1 MNKFT
6 NLLAKEIRE
15 LITKQLIFS
24 LVFTFVLFYFIGQ
37 IAKSEARRAAAP
49 QKIAALDLDG
59 SDVSRNLLQSLATKS
74 YKRAAVYLIEP
85 APGKTREAAVEA
97 LRKSSTN
104 FLLVIPAGFG
114 ESVARFEAKPVET
127 FTFMKS
133 FSIAASRN
141 SAVFT
146 AVLSYLNSIM
156 SDEYLKQKIA
166 GIAPENLKNPIK
178 SKDFVIIKD
187 RMEEGSASDIT
198 GFVFSQSFFIPIILM
213 MIIIYSAQMV
223 ISAIA
228 MEKQNKTLETLL
240 TVPIRRTSIVTAK
253 MLAAGLVGLLS
264 AAIYMLGFRFYMG
277 GLMGNMAARSDMSQI
292 IRKLGLTMDAKAY
305 IILGVS
311 LFFAI
316 LCALAMATILGVLAE
331 DFRSA
336 QSLVMPMVFLVL
348 IPYLISFIAD
358 FRTLSLPIKIIV
370 LAIPFSHPFLAVQ
383 NIMLGNYQSVLLGIL
398 YMLVVFVILVVAAAR
413 IFSTDK
419 VLTMKLRWGRKKV
432 VL

>member
-1 MNKFT
+1 MKKFT
-6 NLLAKEIRE
+6 NLLVKEIRE
-15 LITKQLIFS
+15 LITKQLVFS
-24 LVFTFVLFYFIGQ
+24 LVMFFVLFYFIGQ
-37 IAKSEARRAAAP
+37 LGKTEARRAAAA
-49 QKIAALDLDG
+49 QKIAVLDLDE
-59 SDVSRNLLQSLATKS
+59 SDASQKLVQSLRPL
-74 YKRAAVYLIEP
+74 YQVEAAKE
-85 APGKTREAAVEA
+85 TSQEAAVNA
-97 LRKSSTN
+97 LRGSTIN

-127 FTFMKS
+127 FTFMRS
-133 FSIAASRN
+133 FSLGASRN
-141 SAVFT
+141 SAVFR
-146 AVLSYLNSIM
+146 AVLTALNNYM

-166 GIAPENLKNPIK
+166 GVAPENLKNPIK
-178 SKDFVIIKD
+178 SKDFVIVKD
-187 RMEEGSASDIT
+187 RMAEGSAADIT
-198 GFVFSQSFFIPIILM
+198 GFVFSQSVFIPVILM

-264 AAIYMLGFRFYMG
+264 AAIYMLGFRFYFSG
-277 GLMGNMAARSDMSQI
+277 FTGDMRAGTDVSQI
-292 IRKLGLTMDAKAY
+292 IHKLGLALDAKAL
-305 IILGVS
+305 IVLGVS

-348 IPYLISFIAD
+348 IPYFITFFAD
-358 FRTLSLPIKIIV
+358 FRTLSLPVKLFV
-370 LAIPFSHPFLAVQ
+370 LAIPFSHPFLATQ
-383 NIMLGNYQSVLLGIL
+383 NIMLKNYQPVVFGIL
-398 YMLVVFVILVVAAAR
+398 YMLALFVVLVVVAAR

>member
-1 MNKFT
+1 MKKFT

-15 LITKQLIFS
+15 LITKQLVLS
-24 LVFTFVLFYFIGQ
+24 LVMTFVLFYFIGQ
-37 IAKSEARRAAAP
+37 LAKSEARRAAAP

-59 SDVSRNLLQSLATKS
+59 SDVSRSLLQSLRALS
-74 YKRAAVYLIEP
+74 YQVEP
-85 APGKTREAAVEA
+85 AAEKNKEAAVEA
-97 LRKSSTN
+97 VRRSTIN

-114 ESVARFEAKPVET
+114 ESVSRFEAKPVET
-127 FTFMKS
+127 FTFMRS
-133 FSIAASRN
+133 FSLSATRN
-141 SAVFT
+141 SAVFR
-146 AVLSYLNSIM
+146 AVLSALNNYM
-156 SDEYLKQKIA
+156 SDEYLKQKLA
-166 GIAPENLKNPIK
+166 GIDPQNLKNPIK
-178 SKDFVIIKD
+178 SKDFIIIKD
-187 RMEEGSASDIT
+187 RMAEGSASEIV
-198 GFVFSQSFFIPIILM
+198 GFVFSQSVFIPVILM

-264 AAIYMLGFRFYMG
+264 AAIYMVGFRFYFSGFTGDMK
-277 GLMGNMAARSDMSQI
+277 ASSDVSQI
-292 IRKLGLTMDAKAY
+292 IQKLGLAMDAKAL

-336 QSLVMPMVFLVL
+336 QSLVMPMVFLVM
-348 IPYLISFIAD
+348 IPYFISFFSD
-358 FRTLSLPIKIIV
+358 FRTLSLPIKIFV
-370 LAIPFSHPFLAVQ
+370 LAIPFSHPFLATQ
-383 NIMLGNYQSVLLGIL
+383 NIMLENYQSVFFGIL
-398 YMLVVFVILVVAAAR
+398 YMLALFIVLVIVAAR
-413 IFSTDK
+413 IFSTDR
-419 VLTMKLRWGRKKV
+419 VLTMKLRWGKKKI

>member
-1 MNKFT
+1 MKKFT

-15 LITKQLIFS
+15 LITKQLILS

-37 IAKSEARRAAAP
+37 LARSEAQRAAAP

-59 SDVSRNLLQSLATKS
+59 SDVSRNLLNSLRTLN
-74 YKRAAVYLIEP
+74 YQIEP
-85 APGKTREAAVEA
+85 AKEKNKEATIEA

-104 FLLVIPAGFG
+104 FLLVIPPGFG
-114 ESVARFEAKPVET
+114 ESVARFEARPVET
-127 FTFMKS
+127 FTFMRS
-133 FSIAASRN
+133 FSLSASRN
-141 SAVFT
+141 SAVFK
-146 AVLSYLNSIM
+146 AVLSALNNYM

-178 SKDFVIIKD
+178 SRDFVIIKD
-187 RMEEGSASDIT
+187 RMAEGSASDIT
-198 GFVFSQSFFIPIILM
+198 GFVFSQSVFIPVILM

-264 AAIYMLGFRFYMG
+264 AAIYMLAFRFYMK
-277 GLMGNMAARSDMSQI
+277 GLTGDMAASSDVSQI
-292 IRKLGLTMDAKAY
+292 IRKLGLTMDAKAFV
-305 IILGVS
+305 ILGIS

-348 IPYLISFIAD
+348 IPYFISFLSD
-358 FRTLSLPIKIIV
+358 FRTLSLPVKIFV
-370 LAIPFSHPFLAVQ
+370 LAIPFSHPFLAT
-383 NIMLGNYQSVLLGIL
+383 QSIILEDYRTVVFGIL
-398 YMLVVFVILVVAAAR
+398 YMAALFVVLVVIAAR
-413 IFSTDK
+413 IFSTDR